1 MLAAAKVVTMAYA
14 KAALLVDMTAARWV
28 EWWVV
33 LLAEKRVG
41 ERADWWAVMT
51 VDVWVEQRVEET
63 GVLKEKTMEW
73 RRVLHL
79 AGLSVASLVHLLVS
93 AQAVSRVL
101 QTAEKKAVQLVIR
114 LAGMWDVKMWDEPS
128 VDLFRL

>member
-51 VDVWVEQRVEET
+51 VDVWVEHRVDKT
-63 GVLKEKTMEW
+63 DNLKE
-73 RRVLHL
+73 
-79 AGLSVASLVHLLVS
+79 
-93 AQAVSRVL
+93 
-101 QTAEKKAVQLVIR
+101 
-114 LAGMWDVKMWDEPS
+114 
-128 VDLFRL
+128 